1 MAPLSPT
8 VARWELML
16 RIKRRRS
23 EFDVSASVI
32 AKELGFTL
40 SYWSK
45 VEKERVLAED
55 KLKKLMSL
63 LEFDAAERDEMLRLR
78 EIAKQRGWWSSYAG
92 LLAGDVAR
100 LFGLEF
106 GARRIETYESVLVP
120 GLLQTADYARALF
133 TNDLARVRRVEI
145 DRWVEVRMRRQERL
159 TEEDPLELTAIIGEA
174 ALAHRT
180 GGSDVLKGQLR
191 HLISMSEDHPE
202 TVDIRVIPFG
212 APGGVLLGGATFH
225 LISFDSPLLPDVA
238 WSETLV
244 HYGLIEDMEPVR
256 HLSAMFDSAIDDH
269 ALPRAESLAL
279 IERRID
285 AL

>member
-8 VARWELML
+8 VARWELMR

-45 VEKERVLAED
+45 VEKERILADD
-55 KLKKLMSL
+55 KLRRLMSL
-63 LEFDAAERDEMLRLR
+63 LEFDPSERDELLRLR
-78 EIAKQRGWWSSYAG
+78 DIAKRRGWWSDYAG
-92 LLAGDVAR
+92 MLSGDVAR

-106 GARRIETYESVLVP
+106 GAQRIETYESVLIP
-120 GLLQTADYARALF
+120 GLLQTSDYARALF

-159 TEEDPLELTAIIGEA
+159 SGDDPLALTAIVGEA
-174 ALAHRT
+174 ALTHQT
-180 GGSDVLKGQLR
+180 GGVDVLKGQLQ
-191 HLISMSEDHPE
+191 HLVSMSEDHPD
-202 TVDIRVIPFG
+202 TLDIRVVPFG

-244 HYGLIEDMEPVR
+244 HYGLIEDAEPVR
-256 HLSAMFDSAIDDH
+256 HLSAMFDSAMADH
-269 ALPRAESLAL
+269 ALPRSESLTL

>member
-1 MAPLSPT
+1 
-8 VARWELML
+8 
-16 RIKRRRS
+16 
-23 EFDVSASVI
+23 
-32 AKELGFTL
+32 L

-45 VEKERVLAED
+45 VEKERILAED
-55 KLKKLMSL
+55 KLKKLLSL

-78 EIAKQRGWWSSYAG
+78 EVAKQRGWWSSYAG
-92 LLAGDVAR
+92 LLSGDVAR

-106 GARRIETYESVLVP
+106 GAQRIETYESVFIP
-120 GLLQTADYARALF
+120 GLLQTSDYARALF

-159 TEEDPLELTAIIGEA
+159 NDEDPLVVTAIVGEA
-174 ALAHRT
+174 ALTYQT
-180 GGSDVLKGQLR
+180 GGSEVLKDQLR
-191 HLISMSEDHPE
+191 HLVSMSEDHPG

-225 LISFDSPLLPDVA
+225 LISFESPLLPDLA

-244 HYGLIEDMEPVR
+244 HYGLIEDVEPVR
-256 HLSAMFDSAIDDH
+256 HLSTMFDSAIADH
-269 ALPRAESLAL
+269 ALSRSESLAL
-279 IERRID
+279 IERRMG

>member
-16 RIKRRRS
+16 RIKRRRT

-55 KLKKLMSL
+55 KLRKLMSL
-63 LEFDAAERDEMLRLR
+63 LEFDQDERAEMLRLR
-78 EIAKQRGWWSSYAG
+78 DIAKRRGWWSEYAE
-92 LLAGDVAR
+92 LLSDEVIR
-100 LFGLEF
+100 LYGLEH
-106 GARRIETYESVLVP
+106 GAQSIRTYESVLIP
-120 GLLQTADYARALF
+120 GLLQTREYAQALF

-159 TEEDPLELTAIIGEA
+159 AGPDPLRFLAVIGEA
-174 ALAHRT
+174 ALTHRT
-180 GGSDVLKGQLR
+180 GGGDVLRGQLR
-191 HLISMSEDHPE
+191 HLASLIERYPE
-202 TVDIRVIPFG
+202 SVDIRVIPFD

-225 LISFDSPLLPDVA
+225 VIGFENPLLPDVA

-244 HYGLIEDMEPVR
+244 QLGLIEETEPVR
-256 HLSAMFDSAIDDH
+256 HLNTMFDSALAEH
-269 ALPRAESLAL
+269 AMSRTDSLRL
-279 IERRID
+279 IEAKAD
-285 AL
+285 DL